1 MIRAAVLGSPISH
14 SLSPVIHNRAYKELG
29 IDGRFEAIE
38 VKSGELAKF
47 FTRAKNDGYWR
58 GFSLTMPLKEE
69 VIGLADSV
77 DPAAR
82 QIGSANYA
90 LFASDSSQKFSVS
103 STDTYGFS
111 WVIKKAK
118 AIGKKISID
127 SKVSVIGAG
136 ATARTAIYALDGLV
150 AEIEVISRSAHRESA
165 LQNCVKK
172 TSLSIKP
179 WSELANAFSCG
190 LIINTTPQETTDEL
204 VAAMKFAP
212 ARAGVLIDAIY
223 APAPR
228 ATLAQWRTFHLP
240 VIDGVDLLIAQA
252 LPQISGMT
260 GKDFDLNQMYDTLRR
275 EVDLHLAK

>member
-1 MIRAAVLGSPISH
+1 
-14 SLSPVIHNRAYKELG
+14 
-29 IDGRFEAIE
+29 
-38 VKSGELAKF
+38 LAKF

-69 VIGLADSV
+69 VIGLADLV
-77 DPAAR
+77 DPVAR

-90 LFASDSSQKFSVS
+90 LFASDSKQKFSVS

-172 TSLSIKP
+172 TSLSIRP
-179 WSELANAFSCG
+179 WAELATAFSCD
-190 LIINTTPQETTDEL
+190 LIINTTPQDTTDEL
-204 VAAMKFAP
+204 VAAMKSAP
-212 ARAGVLIDAIY
+212 ARTGVLIDAIY

-228 ATLAQWRTFHLP
+228 ATLAQWGTFQLP

-260 GKDFDLNQMYDTLRR
+260 GKKFDLNQMYDTLRR